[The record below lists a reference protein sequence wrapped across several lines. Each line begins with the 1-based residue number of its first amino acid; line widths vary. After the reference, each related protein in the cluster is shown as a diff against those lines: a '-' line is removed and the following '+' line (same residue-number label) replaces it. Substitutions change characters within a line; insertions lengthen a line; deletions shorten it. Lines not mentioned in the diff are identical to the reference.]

1 MTSSVLALRP
11 GRYPVLAAALAASAA
26 AVGLAALD
34 ALPVD
39 LSLLEVFAVVTG
51 AWSVWMLSR
60 NHPIGW
66 WIGLVSVAAFAL
78 VFLRARLFAEVGIQ
92 IFYFLTSLQ
101 AIRIWLRGGE
111 GRTERPVSRL
121 PGRVLVAT
129 VPVFVLAVFG
139 LQWVLVAI
147 NGAAP
152 FWDALTTVMSLTAHL
167 YLMWRYVE
175 SWYLWIAVDVIYVPL
190 YTSRGLGLTA
200 VLYGAFLLIS
210 VGGLRRFLTLVREGA
225 PA

>member
-1 MTSSVLALRP
+1 MTSGVLALRP
-11 GRYPVLAAALAASAA
+11 NRYLIRAVALATSAA
-26 AVGLAALD
+26 AIGLAALD
-34 ALPVD
+34 ALPVA

-78 VFLRARLFAEVGIQ
+78 VFFRARLFAEVGIQ
-92 IFYFLTSLQ
+92 VFYSVTSLQ
-101 AIRIWLRGGE
+101 AIWIWLRGGE

-121 PGRVLVAT
+121 PARVLLATVPAFGLAFLALHSVLVA
-129 VPVFVLAVFG
+129 V
-139 LQWVLVAI
+139 

-200 VLYGAFLLIS
+200 VLYGAFLLMS
-210 VGGLRRFLTLVREGA
+210 VGGLRRFLSLVREGV
-225 PA
+225 PV